1 MNDINNI
8 SSTWRCFTRTS
19 LTSPSVPNLELW
31 PTSSLSSVIVRYWQP
46 NESLFWFVCFDVDH
60 WVYFKATHDAS
71 HYYASYDLL
80 KVPIKYSFWII
91 LLFRPPILV
100 SNDVKP
106 KVNNAVNT
114 TVLID
119 KVLEDMGKGPMDKI
133 EEEEFRAIVCE
144 IWKRISLLGRW
155 TGSGA
160 WGSEYA
166 EDEELMRRLGEIFG

>member
-1 MNDINNI
+1 MP
-8 SSTWRCFTRTS
+8 R
-19 LTSPSVPNLELW
+19 
-31 PTSSLSSVIVRYWQP
+31 LS
-46 NESLFWFVCFDVDH
+46 
-60 WVYFKATHDAS
+60 
-71 HYYASYDLL
+71 
-80 KVPIKYSFWII
+80 
-91 LLFRPPILV
+91 ILV
-100 SNDVKP
+100 SNNVKP
-106 KVNNAVNT
+106 KVNNAVNM

-160 WGSEYA
+160 WGSEFA